1 MNNNFEK
8 KQEKHFNN
16 LKWMFRLHYKSWYIS
31 KKYTN
36 KYWTLH
42 LSDSVMYDLRL
53 HLSWVRG
60 EDVFLWNRQQIGN
73 CILKI
78 FKERKILKK
87 LIQNVQKDET
97 IINIYMECDLDLSN
111 YK

>member
-1 MNNNFEK
+1 MTTNNFEK

-31 KKYTN
+31 KKYKN

-87 LIQNVQKDET
+87 LIENVQKDET
-97 IINIYMECDLDLSN
+97 IINLYMECDLD
-111 YK
+111 